1 MEPIDGHA
9 KGLPRPQSKTRKE
22 GGDVVCIQPVQRPPQ
37 TVVVE
42 RLRTDARAEKVF
54 DGLVGKESWSAGELP
69 PSAAT
74 PEPDV
79 PRFRASGSSVIWL
92 MVIGY
97 RQPGH
102 FSPRVPCCFP
112 IVAMPMQRLKVLQRI
127 FPPQPFGEKV
137 VNFYQVSIF
146 EVVSTPRAFA
156 LLLTEDLSVS
166 GLGEGML
173 VIPFGPVDQL
183 SVIGRGCSCYFGM
196 PLYFHTGV

>member
-9 KGLPRPQSKTRKE
+9 KDLPRPQSKTRKE
-22 GGDVVCIQPVQRPPQ
+22 HGDVVGVQPVQRPPQ
-37 TVVVE
+37 TIVVE
-42 RLRTDARAEKVF
+42 RLRTEPGPRRWSR
-54 DGLVGKESWSAGELP
+54 GLSQKAWSTGELR

-79 PRFRASGSSVIWL
+79 PRFRASGSSVFWL

-97 RQPGH
+97 QQPGH
-102 FSPRVPCCFP
+102 FPPRVPCCFP
-112 IVAMPMQRLKVLQRI
+112 IVAMPMQRLKVLQRTL
-127 FPPQPFGEKV
+127 PPAVWGDW

-146 EVVSTPRAFA
+146 ELVSTPRAFA

-173 VIPFGPVDQL
+173 VIPFGPVGQP